1 MQLLSIMNSLH
12 RAANPE
18 RKSQARS
25 IFDKM
30 GSRNGE
36 QNVTDYEKQQKSV
49 EEIQKRQYDTL
60 KKQYDVLVAQTELEL
75 RRKNQF
81 MTANDKLYL
90 WNKVMGVNGGN
101 VDFNKTV
108 TTSSGS
114 QFNGLTAEGGTW
126 RRETS
131 NVDIEGLSD
140 RAKSTISAAAD
151 YFFKQTGRQLI
162 VSSGKRSWGGH
173 TTGEKIDFVDDA
185 GHNTLENNEN
195 GIRDGLIA
203 YLHSLGVGAVDEQGE
218 SGDYVFLGSTL
229 PPVRRVA
236 TTTSSSSNK
245 VNRNIGKMAPV
256 INEILPNPASPQ
268 TDADDEFIELYNPN
282 DSNFDLTGFKLA
294 FGSKNPKK
302 YTFPEGTVLSSK
314 QFKAFTS
321 GETSISLSN
330 TEAQV
335 WLLDPNDKVITQ
347 SEPYTKAKDGQS
359 WSLDSGKWVWTSVP
373 TPNEINVLS
382 STGSNTKA
390 KQVATVLGISSTK
403 GGAGEAGSVSA
414 PHKLADKM
422 PVNSVVLAVVGLT
435 AIGYALYEYRYDI
448 SNKIY
453 ELRRYFK
460 NRREIRRQV

>member
-1 MQLLSIMNSLH
+1 MARGRINLSIII
-12 RAANPE
+12 
-18 RKSQARS
+18 QAV
-25 IFDKM
+25 F
-30 GSRNGE
+30 
-36 QNVTDYEKQQKSV
+36 
-49 EEIQKRQYDTL
+49 L
-60 KKQYDVLVAQTELEL
+60 
-75 RRKNQF
+75 
-81 MTANDKLYL
+81 
-90 WNKVMGVNGGN
+90 
-101 VDFNKTV
+101 
-108 TTSSGS
+108 
-114 QFNGLTAEGGTW
+114 LT
-126 RRETS
+126 
-131 NVDIEGLSD
+131 IMML
-140 RAKSTISAAAD
+140 STISVSISMANASPGDNELDLTKVRISTAGQ
-151 YFFKQTGRQLI
+151 FLELKNTGLNAMDMSRVQ
-162 VSSGKRSWGGH
+162 
-173 TTGEKIDFVDDA
+173 
-185 GHNTLENNEN
+185 
-195 GIRDGLIA
+195 IA
-203 YLHSLGVGAVDEQGE
+203 YYNNYDLSKATSSKLISLSGQLAPNEYYMVNDSAVTLCYQTTVASASLGFSTTSGMLQIIYLEQSEVGGQFSSRVLDSFAWSKSAVANNNNVVQLPSSKPNSFLQDNEGTWVETWPSASNPCQYETGVGAVDEQGE

-282 DSNFDLTGFKLA
+282 DSNFDLTGFRLA
-294 FGSKNPKK
+294 FGSNNPKK
-302 YTFPEGTVLSSK
+302 FTFPEGAILLPK

-359 WSLDSGKWVWTSVP
+359 WSLDSGKWVWTSIP

-403 GGAGEAGSVSA
+403 GGAGEAGSDSA

>member
-1 MQLLSIMNSLH
+1 MML
-12 RAANPE
+12 
-18 RKSQARS
+18 
-25 IFDKM
+25 
-30 GSRNGE
+30 
-36 QNVTDYEKQQKSV
+36 
-49 EEIQKRQYDTL
+49 
-60 KKQYDVLVAQTELEL
+60 
-75 RRKNQF
+75 
-81 MTANDKLYL
+81 
-90 WNKVMGVNGGN
+90 
-101 VDFNKTV
+101 
-108 TTSSGS
+108 
-114 QFNGLTAEGGTW
+114 
-126 RRETS
+126 
-131 NVDIEGLSD
+131 
-140 RAKSTISAAAD
+140 STISIGISMASASPGDNELGLTKVRISTAGQ
-151 YFFKQTGRQLI
+151 FLELKNTGLNAMDMSRVQ
-162 VSSGKRSWGGH
+162 
-173 TTGEKIDFVDDA
+173 
-185 GHNTLENNEN
+185 
-195 GIRDGLIA
+195 IA
-203 YLHSLGVGAVDEQGE
+203 YYNNYDLSKATSSKLISLSGQLAPNEYYMVNDSAVTLCYQTTVASASLGFSTTSGMLQIIYLEQSEVGGQFSSRVLDSFAWSKSAVANNNNVVQLPSSKPNSFLQDNEGTWVETWPSASNPCQYETGVGAVDEQGE

-302 YTFPEGTVLSSK
+302 YTFSEGTVLSSK

-359 WSLDSGKWVWTSVP
+359 WALDSGKWVWTSVP

-403 GGAGEAGSVSA
+403 GGAGEAGSDSA

>member
-1 MQLLSIMNSLH
+1 MML
-12 RAANPE
+12 
-18 RKSQARS
+18 
-25 IFDKM
+25 
-30 GSRNGE
+30 
-36 QNVTDYEKQQKSV
+36 
-49 EEIQKRQYDTL
+49 
-60 KKQYDVLVAQTELEL
+60 
-75 RRKNQF
+75 
-81 MTANDKLYL
+81 
-90 WNKVMGVNGGN
+90 
-101 VDFNKTV
+101 
-108 TTSSGS
+108 
-114 QFNGLTAEGGTW
+114 
-126 RRETS
+126 
-131 NVDIEGLSD
+131 
-140 RAKSTISAAAD
+140 STISVSISMANASPGDNELDLTKVRISTAGQ
-151 YFFKQTGRQLI
+151 FLELKNTGLNAMDMSRVQ
-162 VSSGKRSWGGH
+162 
-173 TTGEKIDFVDDA
+173 
-185 GHNTLENNEN
+185 
-195 GIRDGLIA
+195 IA
-203 YLHSLGVGAVDEQGE
+203 YYNNYDLSKATSSKLISLSGQLAPNEYYMVNDSAVTLCYQTTVASASLGFSTTSGMLQIIYLEQSEVGGQFSSRVLDSFAWSKSAVANNNNVVQLPSSKPNSFLQDNEGTWVETWPSASNPCQYETGVGAVDEQGE

-403 GGAGEAGSVSA
+403 GGAGEAGSDSA

>member
-1 MQLLSIMNSLH
+1 MARGRINLSI
-12 RAANPE
+12 
-18 RKSQARS
+18 
-25 IFDKM
+25 I
-30 GSRNGE
+30 
-36 QNVTDYEKQQKSV
+36 
-49 EEIQKRQYDTL
+49 IQVVFL
-60 KKQYDVLVAQTELEL
+60 
-75 RRKNQF
+75 
-81 MTANDKLYL
+81 
-90 WNKVMGVNGGN
+90 
-101 VDFNKTV
+101 
-108 TTSSGS
+108 
-114 QFNGLTAEGGTW
+114 LT
-126 RRETS
+126 
-131 NVDIEGLSD
+131 IMML
-140 RAKSTISAAAD
+140 STISVSISMANASPGDNELDLTKVRISTAGQ
-151 YFFKQTGRQLI
+151 FLELKNTGLNAMDMSRVQIAYYNNYDLSKATSSKLISLSGQLAPN
-162 VSSGKRSWGGH
+162 
-173 TTGEKIDFVDDA
+173 EYYMVDDSA
-185 GHNTLENNEN
+185 VTLCYQTTVASASLGFSTTSGMLQIIYLEQSEVGGQFSSRVLDSFAWSKSAVANNNNVVQLPSSKPNSFLQDNEGTWVETWPSASN
-195 GIRDGLIA
+195 PCQ
-203 YLHSLGVGAVDEQGE
+203 YETGVGAVDEQGE

-403 GGAGEAGSVSA
+403 GGAGEAGSDSA

>member
-1 MQLLSIMNSLH
+1 MARGRINLSI
-12 RAANPE
+12 
-18 RKSQARS
+18 
-25 IFDKM
+25 I
-30 GSRNGE
+30 
-36 QNVTDYEKQQKSV
+36 
-49 EEIQKRQYDTL
+49 IQVVFL
-60 KKQYDVLVAQTELEL
+60 
-75 RRKNQF
+75 
-81 MTANDKLYL
+81 
-90 WNKVMGVNGGN
+90 
-101 VDFNKTV
+101 
-108 TTSSGS
+108 
-114 QFNGLTAEGGTW
+114 LT
-126 RRETS
+126 
-131 NVDIEGLSD
+131 IMML
-140 RAKSTISAAAD
+140 STISISISMVSASPGDNELDLTKVRISTAGQ
-151 YFFKQTGRQLI
+151 FLELKNTGLNAMDMSRVQ
-162 VSSGKRSWGGH
+162 
-173 TTGEKIDFVDDA
+173 
-185 GHNTLENNEN
+185 
-195 GIRDGLIA
+195 IA
-203 YLHSLGVGAVDEQGE
+203 YYNNYDLSKATSSKLISLSGQLAPNEYYMVNDSAVTLCYQTTVASASLGFSTTSGMLQIIYLEQSEVGGQFSSRVLDSFAWSKSAVANNNNVVQLPSSKPNSFLQDNEGTWVETWPSASNPCQYETGVGAVDEQGE

-403 GGAGEAGSVSA
+403 GGAGEAGSDSA

>member
-1 MQLLSIMNSLH
+1 M
-12 RAANPE
+12 ANASPGDNE
-18 RKSQARS
+18 LDLTKVRISTAGQ
-25 IFDKM
+25 F
-30 GSRNGE
+30 
-36 QNVTDYEKQQKSV
+36 
-49 EEIQKRQYDTL
+49 
-60 KKQYDVLVAQTELEL
+60 LEL
-75 RRKNQF
+75 KNTGLNAMDMSRVQIAYYNNYDLSKATSSKLISLSGQLAPNEYY
-81 MTANDKLYL
+81 MVNDSAVTLCYQT
-90 WNKVMGVNGGN
+90 
-101 VDFNKTV
+101 TV
-108 TTSSGS
+108 ASASLGFSTTSGMLQIIYLEQSEVGG
-114 QFNGLTAEGGTW
+114 QFSSRVLDSFAWSKSAVANNNNVVQLPSSKPNSFLQDNEGTW
-126 RRETS
+126 VETWPSAS
-131 NVDIEGLSD
+131 NPCQYE
-140 RAKSTISAAAD
+140 T
-151 YFFKQTGRQLI
+151 
-162 VSSGKRSWGGH
+162 
-173 TTGEKIDFVDDA
+173 
-185 GHNTLENNEN
+185 
-195 GIRDGLIA
+195 
-203 YLHSLGVGAVDEQGE
+203 GVGAVDEQGE

-403 GGAGEAGSVSA
+403 GGAGEAGSDSA

>member
-1 MQLLSIMNSLH
+1 MARGRINLSI
-12 RAANPE
+12 
-18 RKSQARS
+18 
-25 IFDKM
+25 I
-30 GSRNGE
+30 
-36 QNVTDYEKQQKSV
+36 
-49 EEIQKRQYDTL
+49 IQVVFL
-60 KKQYDVLVAQTELEL
+60 
-75 RRKNQF
+75 
-81 MTANDKLYL
+81 
-90 WNKVMGVNGGN
+90 
-101 VDFNKTV
+101 
-108 TTSSGS
+108 
-114 QFNGLTAEGGTW
+114 LT
-126 RRETS
+126 
-131 NVDIEGLSD
+131 IMML
-140 RAKSTISAAAD
+140 STISVSISMANASPGDNELDLTKVRISTAGQ
-151 YFFKQTGRQLI
+151 FLELKNTGLNAMDMSRVQ
-162 VSSGKRSWGGH
+162 
-173 TTGEKIDFVDDA
+173 
-185 GHNTLENNEN
+185 
-195 GIRDGLIA
+195 IA
-203 YLHSLGVGAVDEQGE
+203 YYNNYDLSKATSSKLISLSGQLAPNEYYMVNDSAVTLCYQTTVASASLGFSTTSGMLQIIYLEQSEVGGQFSSRVLDSFAWSKSAVANNNNVVQLPSSKPNSFLQDNEGTWVETWPSASNPCQYETGVGAVDEQGE

-403 GGAGEAGSVSA
+403 GGAGEAGSDSA

-453 ELRRYFK
+453 ELRRYLK

>member
-1 MQLLSIMNSLH
+1 MARGRINLSI
-12 RAANPE
+12 
-18 RKSQARS
+18 
-25 IFDKM
+25 I
-30 GSRNGE
+30 
-36 QNVTDYEKQQKSV
+36 
-49 EEIQKRQYDTL
+49 IQVVFL
-60 KKQYDVLVAQTELEL
+60 
-75 RRKNQF
+75 
-81 MTANDKLYL
+81 
-90 WNKVMGVNGGN
+90 
-101 VDFNKTV
+101 
-108 TTSSGS
+108 
-114 QFNGLTAEGGTW
+114 LT
-126 RRETS
+126 
-131 NVDIEGLSD
+131 IMML
-140 RAKSTISAAAD
+140 STISISISMVSASPGDNELDLTKVRISTAGQ
-151 YFFKQTGRQLI
+151 FLELKNTGLNAMDMSRVQ
-162 VSSGKRSWGGH
+162 
-173 TTGEKIDFVDDA
+173 
-185 GHNTLENNEN
+185 
-195 GIRDGLIA
+195 IA
-203 YLHSLGVGAVDEQGE
+203 YYNNYDLSKATSSKLISLNGQLAPNEYYMVNDSAVTLCYQTTVASASLGFSTTSGMLQIIYLEQSEVGGQFSSRVLDSFAWSKSAVANNNNVVQLPFSNPNSFLQDNEGAWVETWPSASNPCQYETGVGAVDEQDE
-218 SGDYVFLGSTL
+218 SVDYVFLGSTL

-236 TTTSSSSNK
+236 TTTTSSNNK
-245 VNRNIGKMAPV
+245 INRNIGKMAPV

-302 YTFPEGTVLSSK
+302 YTFPEGTVLSPK
-314 QFKAFTS
+314 QFKAFMS

-359 WSLDSGKWVWTSVP
+359 WALDSGRWIWTSVP

-382 STGSNTKA
+382 STGSNAKT

-403 GGAGEAGSVSA
+403 GGTGEAGSDSA

-453 ELRRYFK
+453 ELRRYLK

>member
-1 MQLLSIMNSLH
+1 MARGRINLSI
-12 RAANPE
+12 
-18 RKSQARS
+18 
-25 IFDKM
+25 I
-30 GSRNGE
+30 
-36 QNVTDYEKQQKSV
+36 
-49 EEIQKRQYDTL
+49 IQVVFL
-60 KKQYDVLVAQTELEL
+60 
-75 RRKNQF
+75 
-81 MTANDKLYL
+81 
-90 WNKVMGVNGGN
+90 
-101 VDFNKTV
+101 
-108 TTSSGS
+108 
-114 QFNGLTAEGGTW
+114 LT
-126 RRETS
+126 
-131 NVDIEGLSD
+131 IMML
-140 RAKSTISAAAD
+140 STISVSISMANASPGDNELDLTKVRISTAGQ
-151 YFFKQTGRQLI
+151 FLELKNTGLNAMDMSRVQ
-162 VSSGKRSWGGH
+162 
-173 TTGEKIDFVDDA
+173 
-185 GHNTLENNEN
+185 
-195 GIRDGLIA
+195 IA
-203 YLHSLGVGAVDEQGE
+203 YYNNYDLSKATSSKLISLSGQLAPNEYYMVNDSAVTLCYQTTVASASLGFSTTSGMLQIIYLEQSEVGGQFSSRVLDSFAWSKSAVANNNNVVQLPSSKPNSFLQDNEGTWVETWPSASNPCQYETGVGAVDEQGE

-282 DSNFDLTGFKLA
+282 DSNFDLTGIKLA

-403 GGAGEAGSVSA
+403 GGAGEAGSDSA

>member
-1 MQLLSIMNSLH
+1 MASASPGDNELGLTKVRISTAGQ
-12 RAANPE
+12 
-18 RKSQARS
+18 
-25 IFDKM
+25 F
-30 GSRNGE
+30 
-36 QNVTDYEKQQKSV
+36 
-49 EEIQKRQYDTL
+49 
-60 KKQYDVLVAQTELEL
+60 LEL
-75 RRKNQF
+75 KNTGLNAMDMSRVQIAYYNNYDLSKATSSKLISLSGQLAPNEYY
-81 MTANDKLYL
+81 MVNDSAVTLCYQT
-90 WNKVMGVNGGN
+90 
-101 VDFNKTV
+101 TV
-108 TTSSGS
+108 ASASLGFSTTSGMLQIIYLEQSEVGG
-114 QFNGLTAEGGTW
+114 QFSSRVLDSFAWSKSAVANNNNVVQLPSSKPNSFLQDNEGTW
-126 RRETS
+126 VETWPSAS
-131 NVDIEGLSD
+131 NPCQYE
-140 RAKSTISAAAD
+140 T
-151 YFFKQTGRQLI
+151 
-162 VSSGKRSWGGH
+162 
-173 TTGEKIDFVDDA
+173 
-185 GHNTLENNEN
+185 
-195 GIRDGLIA
+195 
-203 YLHSLGVGAVDEQGE
+203 GVGAVDEQGE

-302 YTFPEGTVLSSK
+302 YTFSEGTVLSSK

-359 WSLDSGKWVWTSVP
+359 WALDSGKWVWTSVP

-403 GGAGEAGSVSA
+403 GGAGEAGSDSA

>member
-1 MQLLSIMNSLH
+1 MARGRINLSI
-12 RAANPE
+12 
-18 RKSQARS
+18 
-25 IFDKM
+25 I
-30 GSRNGE
+30 
-36 QNVTDYEKQQKSV
+36 
-49 EEIQKRQYDTL
+49 IQVVFL
-60 KKQYDVLVAQTELEL
+60 
-75 RRKNQF
+75 
-81 MTANDKLYL
+81 
-90 WNKVMGVNGGN
+90 
-101 VDFNKTV
+101 
-108 TTSSGS
+108 
-114 QFNGLTAEGGTW
+114 LT
-126 RRETS
+126 
-131 NVDIEGLSD
+131 IMML
-140 RAKSTISAAAD
+140 STISVSISMANASPGDNELDLTKVRISTAGQ
-151 YFFKQTGRQLI
+151 FLELKNTGLNAMDMSRVQ
-162 VSSGKRSWGGH
+162 
-173 TTGEKIDFVDDA
+173 
-185 GHNTLENNEN
+185 
-195 GIRDGLIA
+195 IA
-203 YLHSLGVGAVDEQGE
+203 YYNNYDLSKATSSKLISLSGQLAPNEYYMVNDSAVTLCYQTTVASASLGFSTTSGMLQIIYLEQSEVGGQFSSRVLDSFAWSKSAVANNNNVVQLPSSKPNSFLQDNEGTWVETWPSASNPCQYETGVGAVDEQGE

-403 GGAGEAGSVSA
+403 GGAGEAGSDSA